1 MACFLVSVAEA
12 AAVTAIK
19 KSEEKKEKK
28 KVETGEEV
36 VKAGHIPFSRKLG
49 WLTKMLWGGTLLLLI
64 EHIWHGEVVPW
75 FPFLTAMESK
85 EETLEML
92 KEMATVGFSMAG
104 LVTAVWVVM
113 LLVSASIEKK
123 TDRAVAVKQ

>member
-28 KVETGEEV
+28 KVEAGEEV
-36 VKAGHIPFSRKLG
+36 VKAGHI
-49 WLTKMLWGGTLLLLI
+49 LI

-123 TDRAVAVKQ
+123 TDRAVAEKQ

>member
-28 KVETGEEV
+28 KVEAGEEV

-49 WLTKMLWGGTLLLLI
+49 WLTKMLWGGALLLLI

-123 TDRAVAVKQ
+123 IDRAVAEKQ